1 MALPRLSQALQS
13 HNNNFTWLRLVLSA
27 SVIYYHAFGLTF
39 QAGYVDH
46 LTQWLQ
52 PVTTVGGLAVQAFFF
67 LSGLFVTQS
76 YHQDPRFW
84 SFAVKRSLRI
94 WPGLF
99 VCLALTTLLAVMV
112 SRGKDDVQYF
122 LFSDIY
128 KYILQTSVFEFKW
141 TVSGIYKDN
150 PSQVLNGPVHT
161 LPLEAKMYVLLG
173 LTGLIGMIR
182 STWRVTVSAAL
193 LGAMCFIP
201 GTLDKLPLHLFNAD
215 YARAAICMFLAGMG
229 TYGLANRISIRIW
242 QGVALGLLCW
252 VTKDN
257 WHSFFFYATVCWV
270 LLYLGQTS
278 LPWLGRPK
286 QDLSYGIYI
295 YGWPSQQITMALC
308 PSLNPYELTFAALAL
323 ATLFA
328 FFSWSLIEKPAIQLG
343 KELSKSSRFWVIHQQ
358 ISAPSRRL
366 LWALG
371 ITLILT
377 VVMKFVSDAHPVESP
392 NKVSL
397 QTVN

>member
-1 MALPRLSQALQS
+1 MVAPKLSQVIQS
-13 HNNNFTWLRLVLSA
+13 HENNFTWLRLVLSA

-76 YHQDPRFW
+76 YFQDPRFW
-84 SFAVKRSLRI
+84 SFAVKRTLRI

-99 VCLALTTLLAVMV
+99 VCLALTTLIAVLV
-112 SRGKDDVQYF
+112 SRGKDDFQYF
-122 LFSDIY
+122 LFTDIY

-150 PSQVLNGPVHT
+150 PSQVLNGPLHT

-182 STWRVTVSAAL
+182 SARRVTLAAGL

-201 GTLDKLPLHLFNAD
+201 GTLDTLPLHLFNAD

-229 TYGLANRISIRIW
+229 TYGLANRITIRVW
-242 QGVALGLLCW
+242 QGVALGLSCW
-252 VTKDN
+252 VTQDN

-270 LLYLGQTS
+270 LLYLGQTA

-295 YGWPSQQITMALC
+295 YGWPSQQITMALS

-323 ATLFA
+323 ATLFS
-328 FFSWSLIEKPAIQLG
+328 FFSWRFIEKPAIQLG
-343 KELSKSSRFWVIHQQ
+343 KEISRSSRFWAKPVQ
-358 ISAPSRRL
+358 ISVPSRRL
-366 LWALG
+366 FRILASMLVLTMSMMLVCLIALKYR
-371 ITLILT
+371 IL
-377 VVMKFVSDAHPVESP
+377 A
-392 NKVSL
+392 
-397 QTVN
+397 